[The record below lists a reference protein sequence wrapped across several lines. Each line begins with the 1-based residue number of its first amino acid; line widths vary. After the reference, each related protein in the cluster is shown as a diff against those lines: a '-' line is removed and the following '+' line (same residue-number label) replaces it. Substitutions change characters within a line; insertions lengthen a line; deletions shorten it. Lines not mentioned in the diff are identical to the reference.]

1 MSSFLPTL
9 PTLPLIINL
18 LAVFLPALNLYF
30 TYTNPVFTYTYAV
43 IWDGQGVVKN
53 LGNIYAKS
61 VNLHTKY
68 SFKTHRTNI
77 HNTLNKHSKRIEYM
91 FKVL

>member
-43 IWDGQGVVKN
+43 IWDGQGVVN
-53 LGNIYAKS
+53 LGDI
-61 VNLHTKY
+61 HTKY

-91 FKVL
+91 FKML